1 MMVESKRIR
10 RNKLNKTTG
19 EYHFTRLETVVFG
32 IGKGESLGR
41 ELARREAKRA
51 LIVTGKTL
59 GHSKL
64 LDKLKNAAGSAIA
77 GVFTGAAQHVPSHTV
92 TELVAEARRV
102 GADAMVSFGGGSPI
116 DTVKNAAWQL
126 MGGRAG
132 SRIVDFSAAAGETV
146 GGREILHIA
155 MPTTLSAGEF
165 TPGGGVTDESTK
177 VKGGVADP
185 RLQAKV
191 VILDPALT
199 VETPAWLWASTGM
212 RALDHAVEGSYSTRH
227 QLVTDTL
234 AARAIALL
242 TEHLLPSLQTD
253 GNNENEL
260 EHRMQCQLAAW
271 LSIFGMSNTRSGISH
286 ALGHQIG
293 PMWNVPHG
301 VTSCITL
308 PHVMRF
314 MAEVAADRFGPIAEG
329 FGVRFDARSPRSAA
343 MECADRAAKFIGKF
357 EVPTRLRDVGVPR
370 EEISRIAGTVLEEVK
385 RANTVGAEVTL
396 EQLIAIL
403 DAAY

>member
-1 MMVESKRIR
+1 MD
-10 RNKLNKTTG
+10 KTTG
-19 EYHFTRLETVVFG
+19 EYHFTRLEMVLFG
-32 IGKGESLGR
+32 VGKVEVLGR
-41 ELARREAKRA
+41 ELSRRGAKRT

-59 GHSKL
+59 GQSKL
-64 LDKLKNAAGSAIA
+64 LDKVKSAAGTALA
-77 GVFTGAAQHVPSHTV
+77 GVFTGAAQHVPSQTV

-132 SRIVDFSAAAGETV
+132 SRTIDFASAATTSGS
-146 GGREILHIA
+146 GGEILHIA
-155 MPTTLSAGEF
+155 IPTTLSAGEF

-177 VKGGVADP
+177 VKGVVADP
-185 RLQAKV
+185 RLQARS
-191 VILDPALT
+191 VIFDPALT

-234 AARAIALL
+234 ASKAIALL
-242 TEHLLPSLQTD
+242 NAHLLPSLQTHGD
-253 GNNENEL
+253 NEL
-260 EHRMQCQLAAW
+260 EHRVQCQLAAW
-271 LSIFGMSNTRSGISH
+271 LSIFGMSSNSRGGISH

-301 VTSCITL
+301 ITSCITL
-308 PHVMRF
+308 PHVMRL
-314 MAEVAADRFGPIAEG
+314 MAGVAADRFAPIAQG
-329 FGVRFDARSPRSAA
+329 FEVRFDPRSPRSSA
-343 MECADRAAKFIGKF
+343 MECADRTARFIGKF

-385 RANTVGAEVTL
+385 RANTVGVEVTREELVQLL
-396 EQLIAIL
+396 EV
-403 DAAY
+403 AY

>member
-1 MMVESKRIR
+1 MD
-10 RNKLNKTTG
+10 KTTG
-19 EYHFTRLETVVFG
+19 EYDFTRLETVVFG
-32 IGKGESLGR
+32 VGKVHALGR
-41 ELARREAKRA
+41 ELSRRGAKRA

-59 GHSKL
+59 GQSKL
-64 LDKLKNAAGSAIA
+64 LDQVKSAAGNALA
-77 GVFTGAAQHVPSHTV
+77 GVFTGAAQHVPSQTV
-92 TELVAEARRV
+92 TELVAQARRV
-102 GADAMVSFGGGSPI
+102 RADAMVSFGGGSPI

-132 SRIVDFSAAAGETV
+132 SRTIDFASAATTSGS
-146 GGREILHIA
+146 GGEILHIA
-155 MPTTLSAGEF
+155 IPTTLSAGEF

-177 VKGGVADP
+177 VKGVVADP
-185 RLQAKV
+185 RLQARA

-227 QLVTDTL
+227 QIVTDAL
-234 AARAIALL
+234 ASRAIAMLNS
-242 TEHLLPSLQTD
+242 HLMPSLKSHGD
-253 GNNENEL
+253 DEL
-260 EHRMQCQLAAW
+260 EHRLQCQLAAW
-271 LSIFGMSNTRSGISH
+271 LSIFGMSNTRGGISH

-293 PMWNVPHG
+293 PYWNVPHG

-314 MAEVAADRFGPIAEG
+314 MAGIAADRFGAIADG
-329 FGVRFDARSPRSAA
+329 FGVRFDAQNPRLAA
-343 MECADRAAKFIGKF
+343 LECADRASKFIGKF
-357 EVPTRLRDVGVPR
+357 EVQMRLRDVGVPR

-385 RANTVGAEVTL
+385 RSNTVGVDVTL
-396 EQLIAIL
+396 EQLVSIL

>member
-1 MMVESKRIR
+1 MD
-10 RNKLNKTTG
+10 KTAG

-32 IGKGESLGR
+32 AGKVEALGR
-41 ELARREAKRA
+41 ELSRRGAQRA
-51 LIVTGKTL
+51 LIVTGNTL
-59 GHSKL
+59 GRSKL
-64 LDKLKNAAGSAIA
+64 LDQVRSAAGPALA

-132 SRIVDFSAAAGETV
+132 SRTIDFSGATAAQAG
-146 GGREILHIA
+146 GEILHIA
-155 MPTTLSAGEF
+155 IPTTLSAGEF
-165 TPGGGVTDESTK
+165 TPAGGVTDESTK

-185 RLQAKV
+185 RLQARV

-199 VETPAWLWASTGM
+199 LETPAWLWASTGM

-234 AARAIALL
+234 ATRAIALL
-242 TEHLLPSLQTD
+242 NAHLLPSLQTHGD
-253 GNNENEL
+253 DEL
-260 EHRMQCQLAAW
+260 EHRMRCQLAAW
-271 LSIFGMSNTRSGISH
+271 LSIFGMSNTRGGISH

-293 PMWNVPHG
+293 PMWNVAHG

-308 PHVMRF
+308 PHAMRF
-314 MAEVAADRFGPIAEG
+314 MAEVAAERFEPIADG
-329 FGVRFDARSPRSAA
+329 FNVRFDPRSARSSA
-343 MECADRAAKFIGKF
+343 MECADRTAKFIGKF
-357 EVPTRLRDVGVPR
+357 EVPTRLRDVSVPR
-370 EEISRIAGTVLEEVK
+370 DEIARIAGTVLEEVK
-385 RANTVGAEVTL
+385 RANTVGVEVTL
-396 EQLIAIL
+396 AQLTGIL

>member
-1 MMVESKRIR
+1 MD
-10 RNKLNKTTG
+10 KTTG
-19 EYHFTRLETVVFG
+19 EYDFTRLETVVFG
-32 IGKGESLGR
+32 VGKVEALGR
-41 ELARREAKRA
+41 ELSRRGAKRA

-59 GHSKL
+59 GQSKL
-64 LDKLKNAAGSAIA
+64 LDQVKRAAGNALA
-77 GVFTGAAQHVPSHTV
+77 GVFTGAAQHVPSRTV
-92 TELVAEARRV
+92 TELVVEARRV

-132 SRIVDFSAAAGETV
+132 SRTIDFASAATTSGS
-146 GGREILHIA
+146 GGEILHIA
-155 MPTTLSAGEF
+155 IPTTLSAGEF

-177 VKGGVADP
+177 VKGVVADP
-185 RLQAKV
+185 RLQARA

-234 AARAIALL
+234 ASKAIALL
-242 TEHLLPSLQTD
+242 NAHLLPSLQTHGD
-253 GNNENEL
+253 DEL
-260 EHRMQCQLAAW
+260 EHRVQCQLAAW
-271 LSIFGMSNTRSGISH
+271 LSIFGMSSNSRGGISH

-301 VTSCITL
+301 ITSCITL
-308 PHVMRF
+308 PHVMRL
-314 MAEVAADRFGPIAEG
+314 MAGVAADRFAPIAQG
-329 FGVRFDARSPRSAA
+329 FEVSFDPRSPRSSA
-343 MECADRAAKFIGKF
+343 MECADRTAKFIGKF
-357 EVPTRLRDVGVPR
+357 DVPTRLRDVGVPR

-385 RANTVGAEVTL
+385 HANTVGVEVTREELVQLL
-396 EQLIAIL
+396 EAG
-403 DAAY
+403 Y